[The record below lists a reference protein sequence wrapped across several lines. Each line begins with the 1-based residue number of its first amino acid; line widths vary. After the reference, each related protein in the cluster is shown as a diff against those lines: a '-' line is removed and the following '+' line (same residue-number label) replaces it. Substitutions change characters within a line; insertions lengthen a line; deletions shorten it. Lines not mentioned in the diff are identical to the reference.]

1 MEARVAKLEEFAAET
16 RDRLAR
22 IESRLDGIDARMAMM
37 ATKADLAE
45 LSERMI
51 KWIAGTAIAMSAAA
65 ITVMTFVLNHA
76 VSRAP
81 AVQPAP
87 IIITIPAPAAGGV
100 PSAAPPPHPSP

>member
-1 MEARVAKLEEFAAET
+1 MEARVAKLEESAVET

-22 IESRLDGIDARMAMM
+22 IESRLDGIDERM

-65 ITVMTFVLNHA
+65 ITVMTFVLNNA
-76 VSRAP
+76 VPKAQSP
-81 AVQPAP
+81 PPAP
-87 IIITIPAPAAGGV
+87 IIITIPV
-100 PSAAPPPHPSP
+100 PSAAPARPAP

>member
-22 IESRLDGIDARMAMM
+22 IESRLDGIDARM

>member
-1 MEARVAKLEEFAAET
+1 MEARAAKLEEFAVET

-65 ITVMTFVLNHA
+65 ITVMTFVLNNA
-76 VSRAP
+76 VPKAP

-87 IIITIPAPAAGGV
+87 IIITIPTPVAPSR
-100 PSAAPPPHPSP
+100 PAP

>member
-22 IESRLDGIDARMAMM
+22 IESRLDGIDAHM

-45 LSERMI
+45 LSARMI
-51 KWIAGTAIAMSAAA
+51 KWIAGTAIAMGAAA

-76 VSRAP
+76 VPRAP
-81 AVQPAP
+81 AAQPAP
-87 IIITIPAPAAGGV
+87 IIITIPMPTPAPAR
-100 PSAAPPPHPSP
+100 PAP